1 MKQTTA
7 RNYFVNS
14 ALVEEEYREEG
25 YDVLYGILTVLDNG
39 MESLQLVDPDLVGEE
54 SDDGVFGEI
63 LGQPGT
69 FVPAKKFKAVDV
81 YMGRGDKSIELIE
94 EYIHESAEV
103 VAKLVHDYDKAVME
117 EEYKGA
123 AEWVVKKELEFYHM
137 EERYGMWF
145 VQTGEEREYIILP
158 EDHEWFNKV
167 EAIKDGSASEED
179 YAAWDN
185 FVENMWT

>member
-7 RNYFVNS
+7 KYYIVKSELLLDEDERG
-14 ALVEEEYREEG
+14 EG
-25 YDVLYGILTVLDNG
+25 YSMVHGEFSVLATGK
-39 MESLQLVDPDLVGEE
+39 ESVVLVDPEMGDQYGELL
-54 SDDGVFGEI
+54 GE
-63 LGQPGT
+63 PGA

-81 YMGRGDKSIELIE
+81 YQGRGDTSIESIE
-94 EYIHESAEV
+94 EYIHESAEI

-185 FVENMWT
+185 FVENMWTW